1 MGKILVIADVKG
13 EGKGIATRRGLKL
26 ADRLNLETEVVAF
39 VHAPLGHLKAAKSDI
54 PAIKDKLLK
63 DREVEVQG
71 RIDRALRHGQKVRL
85 KVVWEKDV
93 AAWVTK
99 QCARGDYEMVV
110 KTGRRSETLAHTST
124 DWQLLR
130 ECPAPVVIVAE
141 KKWSRTQP
149 VMASLDLGTSVPVKK
164 KLNELILQRAIS
176 LAEVLGVE
184 LEIISAIEVPT
195 LLADLDLVDPRIY
208 IKEAKEDMAPL
219 IQSLAKKFDLPEKRF
234 IIKRGPA
241 EKVITSQAA
250 AKRAQLV
257 VMGTVGRKGVKARL
271 LGNTAEKVLRHLK
284 TDVLALKP

>member
-1 MGKILVIADVKG
+1 MGKILVIADLKG
-13 EGKGIATRRGLKL
+13 EGIATPRGLQL
-26 ADRLNLETEVVAF
+26 ADKLKLDAEVVAF
-39 VHAPLGHLKAAKSDI
+39 VYAPLSHLKVDKSEKA
-54 PAIKDKLLK
+54 AIKAKLLEERK
-63 DREVEVQG
+63 IEIQR
-71 RIDRALRHGQKVRL
+71 RIDRNLRQGQTVHL

-93 AAWVTK
+93 AAWVTRH
-99 QCARGDYEMVV
+99 CAGGGYEMVV
-110 KTGRRSETLAHTST
+110 KTGRRSESLAHTST

-149 VMASLDLGTSVPVKK
+149 VMASLDLGTGLAVKK
-164 KLNELILQRAIS
+164 KLNELILERS
-176 LAEVLGVE
+176 VVLANALGVE
-184 LEIISAIEVPT
+184 LEIISAIEVPA
-195 LLADLDLVDPRIY
+195 LLADLDLVDPHAY
-208 IKEAKEDMAPL
+208 IVDAKKNMAPL
-219 IQSLAKKFDLPEKRF
+219 IRSLAKKFDLPEKSF
-234 IIKRGPA
+234 IIKRGPV

>member
-1 MGKILVIADVKG
+1 
-13 EGKGIATRRGLKL
+13 
-26 ADRLNLETEVVAF
+26 
-39 VHAPLGHLKAAKSDI
+39 
-54 PAIKDKLLK
+54 
-63 DREVEVQG
+63 
-71 RIDRALRHGQKVRL
+71 VRL
-85 KVVWEKDV
+85 KVIWEKDV
-93 AAWVTK
+93 AAWVVK
-99 QCARGDYEMVV
+99 QCAKGGYDLVV

-130 ECPAPVVIVAE
+130 ECSSPVVIVAE

-149 VMASLDLGTSVPVKK
+149 VLACLDLGTSLSVKK
-164 KLNELILQRAIS
+164 KLNEVILQRAIG

-184 LEIISAIEVPT
+184 LEIIAAIEVPA
-195 LLADLDLVDPRIY
+195 LLADLDLVDPRAY
-208 IKEAKEDMAPL
+208 AEDAKQNMAPL
-219 IQSLAKKFDLPEKRF
+219 ISSLADKFELPEKAF
-234 IIKRGPA
+234 KVKRGPV

>member
-1 MGKILVIADVKG
+1 MSKILVIADLKG
-13 EGKGIATRRGLKL
+13 EGIATPRGLQL
-26 ADRLNLETEVVAF
+26 ADKLGLETEVVAF
-39 VHAPLGHLKAAKSDI
+39 VHAHLGNLKLKKSEI
-54 PAIKDKLLK
+54 PAIKEKLLK
-63 DREVEVQG
+63 DREAEVQG
-71 RIDRALRHGQKVRL
+71 RIDRNVRHGQKVRL
-85 KVVWEKDV
+85 KVIWEKDV
-93 AAWVTK
+93 AAWVVK
-99 QCARGDYEMVV
+99 QCAKGGYDLVV

-130 ECPAPVVIVAE
+130 ECSSPVVIVAE

-149 VMASLDLGTSVPVKK
+149 VLACLDLGTSLSVKK
-164 KLNELILQRAIS
+164 KLNEVILQRAIG

-184 LEIISAIEVPT
+184 LEIIAAIEVPA
-195 LLADLDLVDPRIY
+195 LLADLDLVDPRAY
-208 IKEAKEDMAPL
+208 AEDAKQNMAPL
-219 IQSLAKKFDLPEKRF
+219 ISSLADKFELPEKAF
-234 IIKRGPA
+234 KVKRGPV